1 MAEVAGGR
9 ALVIQC
15 HGPSGLYDEERSD
28 LFKLSL
34 LVANFRYDLKM
45 LYARW
50 LRVADL
56 FVLLS
61 PLTTCGA
68 ARMNNL
74 AVLLYSTFVH
84 VVIII

>member
-50 LRVADL
+50 LRVAVL
-56 FVLLS
+56 FVLVV
-61 PLTTCGA
+61 A
-68 ARMNNL
+68 IDNL
-74 AVLLYSTFVH
+74 WGSEDEQPRRALILDIRSCSD
-84 VVIII
+84 